1 MKPAYR
7 SHPQHFHHLC
17 SVGLRP
23 APFLA
28 CTVCIIL
35 AAIALVGQEKPA
47 TQSAESRLR
56 AALLTK
62 TGTSVLP
69 AGVIEI
75 SREITL
81 PADAHDLDIRGTDT
95 TIKASSAFRGRALL
109 ILATGKN
116 IKIHDLSLDGNRD
129 AFPQPIA
136 PAPPTSMLS
145 RVVANN
151 GILAEGVAGLEI
163 AQVKATRFA
172 GFPIL
177 VNGGHNVRIHDIEI
191 TESGSLDVNKINNG
205 SGGVVLEE
213 GVTDFEIVHALIGK
227 VRGNGIWIRS
237 ADNSSIAAR
246 GRIAD
251 SEFAIIA
258 RAAIEMNHAT
268 GVTIENNTGHMIG
281 FPGEEVLTGGTA
293 LPSAIA
299 TSGSVEHT
307 AIRNN
312 VFEQLAGRCM
322 SLDGFNNG
330 DVTGNSC
337 SEGLFNG
344 FLLRG
349 SGNKIT
355 GNHLTD
361 LNKARRD
368 QPESLRA
375 GIYLAGGATGNT
387 LDGNEISGFG
397 MAQHC
402 IGGPTLS
409 ANKIATN
416 ACSDGVSVA
425 WLLPAIPR

>member
-1 MKPAYR
+1 MKPVALTLWSR
-7 SHPQHFHHLC
+7 PSACAFFIVLVAAIVAAQ
-17 SVGLRP
+17 P
-23 APFLA
+23 AP
-28 CTVCIIL
+28 
-35 AAIALVGQEKPA
+35 P
-47 TQSAESRLR
+47 SAEARLR
-56 AALLTK
+56 TALQTK
-62 TGTSVLP
+62 TGIAKLP
-69 AGVIEI
+69 SGVIEI

-81 PADAHDLDIRGTDT
+81 PSDAHDLEIQGANT
-95 TIKASSAFRGRALL
+95 TIKASSEFRGRALL
-109 ILATGKN
+109 VLPTGKN
-116 IKIHDLSLDGNRD
+116 IKIHDLALDGNRD
-129 AFPQPIA
+129 AFPQPIS
-136 PAPPTSMLS
+136 PPPPTSMLS

-151 GILAEGVAGLEI
+151 GILTEGEAGLEI
-163 AQVKATRFA
+163 TQVKARKLA

-177 VNGGHNVRIHDIEI
+177 INGGHNVRIHDIEI
-191 TESGSLDVNKINNG
+191 IESGSLDANKINNG
-205 SGGVVLEE
+205 SGGLVLEE

-237 ADNSSIAAR
+237 ADNSTNATK

-251 SEFAIIA
+251 CEFAIIA
-258 RAAIEMNHAT
+258 RAAIEMNHST
-268 GVTIENNTGHMIG
+268 GITIENNTGHMIG

-293 LPSAIA
+293 LPAAIA
-299 TSGSVEHT
+299 TSGSVEHSQ
-307 AIRNN
+307 IRDNI
-312 VFEQLAGRCM
+312 FEQLAGRCM

-330 DVTGNSC
+330 EVAGNSC

-349 SGNKIT
+349 TGNKIT

-402 IGGPTLS
+402 IGGPALS

-416 ACSDGVSVA
+416 ACSDGLSVA

>member
-1 MKPAYR
+1 MR
-7 SHPQHFHHLC
+7 SALF
-17 SVGLRP
+17 SEGLRP
-23 APFLA
+23 AAFLA
-28 CTVCIIL
+28 FL
-35 AAIALVGQEKPA
+35 AAFTLIAQEKPA
-47 TQSAESRLR
+47 TQSAEARLR
-56 AALLTK
+56 AALQTK
-62 TGTSVLP
+62 TGTASLP

-81 PADAHDLDIRGTDT
+81 PADAHDLEIRGAGT
-95 TIKASSAFRGRALL
+95 TIKASAEFRGRALI
-109 ILATGKN
+109 ILPAGKN

-129 AFPQPIA
+129 AFPQPVA
-136 PAPPTSMLS
+136 PAQPAAMLS
-145 RVVANN
+145 RVIANN
-151 GILAEGVAGLEI
+151 GILTEGVAGLEI
-163 AQVKATRFA
+163 EQVRATKFA

-177 VNGGHNVRIHDIEI
+177 INGGQHVRIHDIEI

-205 SGGVVLEE
+205 SGGLVLEE

-237 ADNSSIAAR
+237 ADNSTNAAR

-293 LPSAIA
+293 LPAGIA
-299 TSGSVEHT
+299 TSGSVEH
-307 AIRNN
+307 ASIRNN
-312 VFEQLAGRCM
+312 VFEQIAGRCL

-330 DVTGNSC
+330 DVTANSC

-344 FLLRG
+344 FLIRG
-349 SGNKIT
+349 TENKIT

-361 LNKARRD
+361 LNKSHRD

-375 GIYLAGGATGNT
+375 GIYLAGGASGNT
-387 LDGNEISGFG
+387 VDGNEISGFG

-402 IGGPTLS
+402 IGGPAL
-409 ANKIATN
+409 AVNKIATN
-416 ACSDGVSVA
+416 ACSDGSSVA
-425 WLLPAIPR
+425 WLLPAKPR